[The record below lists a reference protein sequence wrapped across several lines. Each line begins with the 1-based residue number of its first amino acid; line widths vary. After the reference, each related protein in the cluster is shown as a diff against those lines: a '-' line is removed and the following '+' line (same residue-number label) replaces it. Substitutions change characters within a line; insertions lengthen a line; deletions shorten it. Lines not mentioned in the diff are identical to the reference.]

1 MCSNMKE
8 NKPLI
13 SFIITYYNLP
23 VEMLYKCIDSILH
36 LSLHPSEREIIVV
49 DDGSDNSPM
58 NELMKYGDD
67 IMYVRQVNGGV
78 SVARNTGIKIAK
90 GDYIQ
95 LIDGDDFL
103 LDKPYEQCVDI
114 IRNNPNADIVL
125 FDFTKNAHQSSFN
138 VGATL
143 ITSGA
148 TFMRNHNLQGSACCC
163 LFRASIKGTLEF
175 TPGIC
180 YGEDEEFTPQLLLR
194 AETIYY
200 TTIPAYYYREHHA
213 STIHQKDKKN
223 VLKRLE
229 DNKTVILHLHQMA
242 DHLPI
247 NDKHA
252 LQRRVAQLT
261 MDYLY
266 NIIML
271 TRSNKMLNEQI
282 EKLHDEGLFP
292 LPKANYSKKYVWFRR
307 LTKSSIGRTILLYT
321 LPFMKQER

>member
-8 NKPLI
+8 DKPLI
-13 SFIITYYNLP
+13 SFIIAYYNLP
-23 VEMLYKCIDSILH
+23 VKMLKECIDSILL
-36 LSLHPSEREIIVV
+36 LSLRPSEREIIVV

-67 IMYVRQVNGGV
+67 VMYVRQANGGV
-78 SVARNTGIKIAK
+78 SVARNTGMKIAK

-114 IRNNPNADIVL
+114 VRNNPNADIVL
-125 FDFTKNAHQSSFN
+125 FDFTKNAHLSSSN
-138 VGATL
+138 VRTPQ

-148 TFMRNHNLQGSACCC
+148 AFMRNHNLRGSACCC
-163 LFRASIKGTLEF
+163 LFRASIKGSLEF

-194 AETIYY
+194 AETVYY
-200 TTIPAYYYREHHA
+200 TSIPAYYYREHHA
-213 STIHQKDKKN
+213 SAIHQKDKKN

-229 DNKTVILHLHQMA
+229 DNKTVILHLHHMA

-247 NDKHA
+247 NDQHA

-282 EKLHDEGLFP
+282 EKLHAEGLFP

-307 LTKSSIGRTILLYT
+307 LTKSSIGRRLLLHT

>member
-1 MCSNMKE
+1 MNMKVD
-8 NKPLI
+8 KPLI

-23 VEMLYKCIDSILH
+23 VEMLYECIDSILQ

-78 SVARNTGIKIAK
+78 SVARNTGMKMAK
-90 GDYIQ
+90 GEYIQ
-95 LIDGDDFL
+95 LVDGDDFL

-125 FDFTKNAHQSSFN
+125 FDFTKNAHQSPAN
-138 VGATL
+138 VGAPL

-148 TFMRNHNLQGSACCC
+148 TFMLNHNIRGSACCC
-163 LFRASIKGTLEF
+163 LFRASIKGSLEF

-194 AETIYY
+194 AETVYY

-213 STIHQKDKKN
+213 SAIHQKDKQN

-282 EKLHDEGLFP
+282 EKLHNEGLFP

-307 LTKSSIGRTILLYT
+307 LTKSSIGRTMLLHT
-321 LPFMKQER
+321 LPILKKER

>member
-1 MCSNMKE
+1 MNTKIQQ
-8 NKPLI
+8 PLV

-23 VEMLYKCIDSILH
+23 IEMLYECIDSIVQ
-36 LSLHPSEREIIVV
+36 LSLQPSEREIIVV

-58 NELMKYGDD
+58 DELMKYGNE
-67 IMYVRQVNGGV
+67 IVYVRQANGGV
-78 SVARNTGIKIAK
+78 SVARNTGMKMAK

-95 LIDGDDFL
+95 LIDGDDYL

-125 FDFTKNAHQSSFN
+125 FDFTKNTHQSSSY
-138 VGATL
+138 VGTPQ

-148 TFMRNHNLQGSACCC
+148 TFMRNHNLRGSACCF
-163 LFRASIKGTLEF
+163 LFRLSIKGTLEF

-194 AETIYY
+194 AETVYY
-200 TTIPAYYYREHHA
+200 TNIPAYYYREHHA
-213 STIHQKDKKN
+213 SAIHQKDEKN

-247 NDKHA
+247 NDQLA

-282 EKLHDEGLFP
+282 EKLHAEGLFP

-307 LTKSSIGRTILLYT
+307 LTNTRLGRTILLHT
-321 LPFMKQER
+321 LPLLKKER

>member
-1 MCSNMKE
+1 MNTKIQQ
-8 NKPLI
+8 PLV

-23 VEMLYKCIDSILH
+23 IEMLSKCIDSIVQ
-36 LSLHPSEREIIVV
+36 LSLQPSEREIIVV

-58 NELMKYGDD
+58 DELMKYGNE
-67 IMYVRQVNGGV
+67 IVYVRQANGGV
-78 SVARNTGIKIAK
+78 SVARNTGMKMAK
-90 GDYIQ
+90 GEYIQ

-125 FDFTKNAHQSSFN
+125 FDFTKNTHQSSSN
-138 VGATL
+138 VGTPQ
-143 ITSGA
+143 ITSGE
-148 TFMRNHNLQGSACCC
+148 TFMRNHNLRGSACCC
-163 LFRASIKGTLEF
+163 LFRLSIKGTLEF

-194 AETIYY
+194 AETVYY
-200 TTIPAYYYREHHA
+200 TNIPAYYYREHHA
-213 STIHQKDKKN
+213 SAIHQKDEKN

-247 NDKHA
+247 NDQHA

-282 EKLHDEGLFP
+282 EKLHAEGLFP

-307 LTKSSIGRTILLYT
+307 LTKSSIGRRILLHT

>member
-1 MCSNMKE
+1 MKE
-8 NKPLI
+8 KNLLV

-23 VEMLYKCIDSILH
+23 VGMLNECIDSVLR
-36 LSLHPSEREIIVV
+36 LSLHPSEREIIIV
-49 DDGSDNSPM
+49 DDGSDISPM
-58 NELMKYGDD
+58 NELMKYGND
-67 IMYVRQVNGGV
+67 IVYVRQTNGGV
-78 SVARNTGIKIAK
+78 SVARNTGMKIAK

-103 LDKPYEQCVDI
+103 LDKPYGQCVDI
-114 IRNNPNADIVL
+114 IRNNPNVDIVL
-125 FDFTKNAHQSSFN
+125 FDFTKNAHQYSSN
-138 VGATL
+138 VGVPQ

-148 TFMRNHNLQGSACCC
+148 TFMHNHNLRGSVCCC
-163 LFRASIKGTLEF
+163 LFRASIKGALEF

-194 AETIYY
+194 AETVYY
-200 TTIPAYYYREHHA
+200 TNIPAYYYREHHA
-213 STIHQKDKKN
+213 SAIHQKDEKN
-223 VLKRLE
+223 VLKRLK

-242 DHLPI
+242 DHFPI
-247 NDKHA
+247 NDQHA

-282 EKLHDEGLFP
+282 EKLHAEGLFP
-292 LPKANYSKKYVWFRR
+292 LPKANYSKKYIWFRR
-307 LTKSSIGRTILLYT
+307 LTSTQLGRTILLHT
-321 LPFMKQER
+321 LPLLKKER

>member
-1 MCSNMKE
+1 MNTKIQQ
-8 NKPLI
+8 PLV

-23 VEMLYKCIDSILH
+23 IEMLSECIDSIVQ
-36 LSLHPSEREIIVV
+36 LSLQPSEREIIVV

-58 NELMKYGDD
+58 DELMKYGNE
-67 IMYVRQVNGGV
+67 IVYVRQANGGV
-78 SVARNTGIKIAK
+78 SVARNTGMKMAK
-90 GDYIQ
+90 GEYIQ

-125 FDFTKNAHQSSFN
+125 FDFTKNTHQSSSN
-138 VGATL
+138 VDTPQ

-148 TFMRNHNLQGSACCC
+148 TFMRNHNLRGSACCC
-163 LFRASIKGTLEF
+163 LFRLSIKGTLEF

-194 AETIYY
+194 AETVYY
-200 TTIPAYYYREHHA
+200 TNIPAYYYREHHA
-213 STIHQKDKKN
+213 SAIHQKDEKN

-247 NDKHA
+247 NDQHA

-282 EKLHDEGLFP
+282 EKLHAEGLFP

-307 LTKSSIGRTILLYT
+307 LTKSSIGRRILLHT